1 MPIMIHDLRPTR
13 RRALVG
19 LAAAFVPLRA
29 ANAAGTCVLTP
40 RSTEGPYYFDPR
52 LEREDISERR
62 PGLPLRVKLRI
73 VDAQCRPLGGARVD
87 VWHADAGGLYSGY
100 RRQGDD
106 GRLSTEGATFM
117 RGTQRAEG
125 SGIVA
130 FDTVYPGWYPGRTA
144 HIHFK
149 VFLDTRSVLT
159 GQLYFPEAFN
169 EDVYMSISAY
179 QGRRSSRTTSN
190 ENDPLMRRGG
200 DASTCTIRKEDGRAL
215 AELVISVAPA
225 SA

>member
-1 MPIMIHDLRPTR
+1 MPIMIHDFRLTR

-19 LAAAFVPLRA
+19 LAAAVVPLRA
-29 ANAAGTCVLTP
+29 ASAAGTCVLTP

-52 LEREDISERR
+52 LERADITEGR
-62 PGLPLRVKLRI
+62 PGLPLRAKLRI

-117 RGTQRAEG
+117 RGTQRADG
-125 SGIVA
+125 SGMVA

-149 VFLDTRSVLT
+149 VFLDARSVLT

-169 EDVYMSISAY
+169 ENVYNSIAAY

-190 ENDPLMRRGG
+190 ENDPLMRRDGE
-200 DASTCTIRKEDGRAL
+200 ATTCTIRKEDGRAL
-215 AELVISVAPA
+215 AELIIGVAPA